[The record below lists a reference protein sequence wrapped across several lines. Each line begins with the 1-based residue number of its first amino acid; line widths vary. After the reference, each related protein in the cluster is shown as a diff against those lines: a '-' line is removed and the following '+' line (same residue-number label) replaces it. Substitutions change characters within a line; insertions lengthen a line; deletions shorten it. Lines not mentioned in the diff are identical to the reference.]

1 MIDRKFIGH
10 AFPAHTTDVEKG
22 RLRFF
27 AKAIGETNPI
37 YTEESAAKDAGYR
50 AIPAPPTYLFC
61 LEMLDVAD
69 PFVEY
74 EKMGIHLSKIL
85 HGEQTFHYY
94 QPVCAGDTLHFQSKV
109 TDIYEKKGGA
119 LQFVVQDT
127 EAKNQ
132 SGDLVAELRRVF
144 VVRNTH

>member
-10 AFPAHTTDVEKG
+10 AFPVHTTDVEKG

-61 LEMLDVAD
+61 LEMLEELDRRGVVA
-69 PFVEY
+69 
-74 EKMGIHLSKIL
+74 G
-85 HGEQTFHYY
+85 
-94 QPVCAGDTLHFQSKV
+94 
-109 TDIYEKKGGA
+109 
-119 LQFVVQDT
+119 
-127 EAKNQ
+127 
-132 SGDLVAELRRVF
+132 R
-144 VVRNTH
+144 